1 MVHNMFVV
9 ITDKNKVVSETL
21 SSSRKYALERYKAKW
36 LANFTDPKTE
46 WARRRRHGFRVAR
59 VALKEVA

>member
-21 SSSRKYALERYKAKW
+21 SVSRRFALSRYKTKW
-36 LANFTDPKTE
+36 LANFSDPNRE
-46 WARRRRHGFRVAR
+46 WTRRRRTGFRVAQ